1 VTLQAPATRW
11 DRWRPRLCAPPVT
24 ASAVAV
30 ILCVAYLL
38 APLMGGDLSAQLARA
53 DFAGAHPLAPIDL
66 RWFGG
71 TQPFGYSL
79 WVPAL
84 MALATPRIVGAVAAV
99 VATWLTTRLL
109 QRAGAARPVVGGI
122 AAAVCQASDLA
133 EGRIAFAAGL
143 ALGLAAL
150 DLLTGTYRWRRPLA
164 VVAAFLAGAANPVA
178 ALLLWVCAL
187 VALLRRQVK
196 DAAVLVIASAIPVAV
211 IAGVFAD
218 GGSQLFNTS
227 DAIRAALASLL
238 VAVVVPTR
246 YQPVRLGALIGL
258 VMVAAAYWLPTPVGG
273 NAIRLTL
280 LFAVPVVAAF
290 VDWRWWLATLTIVLA
305 VVVQTPITFGTL
317 TGAGVPATRASY
329 YAPLLAEIKAE
340 GPLTGRVEVP
350 EENGHWESVYVA
362 RQVPLARGWL
372 RQLDTKLNDDVF
384 YQHKPTATTYQEFLT
399 DNAVEYVAVPDAR
412 LTYYGKREA
421 TLIDGGLRYLTPIW
435 KTDHWTL
442 YRVAGAVPIISAP
455 GTLVSETADSL
466 TFTAPPN
473 STVHINVRWL
483 KWSSTSS
490 VGGACI
496 GREGDA
502 VVYRTGASATTRHTL
517 TSSLD
522 PSGHC

>member
-1 VTLQAPATRW
+1 
-11 DRWRPRLCAPPVT
+11 
-24 ASAVAV
+24 
-30 ILCVAYLL
+30 
-38 APLMGGDLSAQLARA
+38 MGGDLSAQLARA

-84 MALATPRIVGAVAAV
+84 MAVVTPRIAGAVAAV
-99 VATWLTTRLL
+99 ISTWLTTRLL

-122 AAAVCQASDLA
+122 AAAICQASDLA

-143 ALGLAAL
+143 AFGLAAL
-150 DLLTGTYRWRRPLA
+150 DLLTGSCRWRRPLA

-187 VALLRRQVK
+187 VALLRRRVR
-196 DAAVLVIASAIPVAV
+196 DAAILVIASAIPVAV

-290 VDWRWWLATLTIVLA
+290 VDWRWWLAALTIILA
-305 VVVQTPITFGTL
+305 VVVQTPITLGTL
-317 TGAGVPATRASY
+317 TGAGTPATHASY
-329 YAPLLAEIKAE
+329 YAPLLAEISAQ

-350 EENGHWESVYVA
+350 EENGHWEAVYVA
-362 RQVPLARGWL
+362 RHAPLARGWL

-384 YQHKPTATTYQEFLT
+384 YKNKPTATTYQQFLT

-421 TLIDGGLRYLTPIW
+421 SLIDGGLRYLTPIW
-435 KTDHWTL
+435 KNDHWTL
-442 YRVAGAVPIISAP
+442 YRVTGAVPIISAP
-455 GTLVSETADSL
+455 GTLVNETADSL

-473 STVHINVRWL
+473 STVRINVRWL
-483 KWSSTSS
+483 RWLSTSS
-490 VGGACI
+490 AGGACI
-496 GREGDA
+496 QREGDS
-502 VVYRTGASATTRHTL
+502 VVYRTGAAATTRHTL